1 MGALGKEMKLYA
13 MPKAPLL
20 AGAVSVGD
28 WGVKKQPVPLDKLLK
43 IDYTTNRRGAGLKR
57 LAPYPVDQEK

>member
-1 MGALGKEMKLYA
+1 MGALGKEVKLYA

-20 AGAVSVGD
+20 AGAVAVGD
-28 WGVKKQPVPLDKLLK
+28 WGVKKRPALLDKLLK
-43 IDYTTNRRGAGLKR
+43 IDYTTNRKGAGPKR